1 MSIKKGGLGKGL
13 DALFVDNQTDFQS
26 ATGSEYI
33 KISEIEPN
41 KNQPRKIFDE
51 ALLQQLADS
60 IREHGIIQPIIVR
73 ELPTGEYQIVAGERR
88 WRAARIAG
96 LTEVP
101 IIIRDYDDTKTMEI
115 ALIENLQRENLNP
128 IEEALGYQELMEN
141 FNMTQVDVSNSV
153 GKSRSAIANTLRL
166 LNLPENI
173 KQLVQEGKLSSGHAR
188 ALLAVKDENDID
200 DLAAKVVNLGLNVRD
215 LEKKVKA
222 QNAEAIKKNPTT
234 ASATTKK
241 IRNSFYD
248 EMQIALNQE
257 LHRKV
262 VINTNE
268 NSQKGTIQIDFYS
281 QQDLADIA
289 SRLANKF
296 D

>member
-1 MSIKKGGLGKGL
+1 MSIKKGLGKGL
-13 DALFVDNQTDFQS
+13 DALFVDNQTDFQTS
-26 ATGSEYI
+26 TGSENI
-33 KISEIEPN
+33 KITEIEPN
-41 KNQPRKIFDE
+41 KNQPRKVFDE

-73 ELPTGEYQIVAGERR
+73 ELATGEYQIVAGERR

-141 FNMTQVDVSNSV
+141 FNMTQADVSNSV

-166 LNLPENI
+166 LNLPENVR
-173 KQLVQEGKLSSGHAR
+173 QLVQEGKLSSGHAR
-188 ALLAVKDENDID
+188 ALLAVKDENDITQ
-200 DLAAKVVNLGLNVRD
+200 LAENVVKQGLNVRE
-215 LEKKVKA
+215 LEKKVKS
-222 QNAEAIKKNPTT
+222 QNSQNDPNDGTINSANKPKKV
-234 ASATTKK
+234 
-241 IRNSFYD
+241 RDSFYN
-248 EMQIALNQE
+248 EMQLALNEE

-262 VINTNE
+262 VITNSDE
-268 NSQKGTIQIDFYS
+268 NKGTIQISFYS

-289 SRLANKF
+289 NRLANKF